1 MESESSTVAKLSA
14 IAGRIDSL
22 PRGESMITRMVT
34 IHVPPDKA
42 GDAERTWKQEL
53 GPLVARQ
60 TGCLSHLLLRS
71 REVPNKFVSI
81 SNWASK
87 HAVDQFVQG
96 EEREE
101 IKNFTRAVLGATDV
115 AVELYEAFG

>member
-1 MESESSTVAKLSA
+1 MV
-14 IAGRIDSL
+14 
-22 PRGESMITRMVT
+22 TRMIT
-34 IHVPPDKA
+34 IHVPQDKA
-42 GDAERTWKQEL
+42 NDAERTWKHEL

-60 TGCLSHLLLRS
+60 NGCLSHLLLRS

-96 EEREE
+96 DAREE
-101 IKNFTRAVLGATDV
+101 IKNYTRSVLGATDV